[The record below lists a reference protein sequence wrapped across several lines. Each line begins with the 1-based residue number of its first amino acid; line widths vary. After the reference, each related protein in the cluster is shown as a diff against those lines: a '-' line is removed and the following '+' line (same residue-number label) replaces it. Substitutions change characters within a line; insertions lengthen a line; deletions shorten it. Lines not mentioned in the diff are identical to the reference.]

1 MIYGKLNKR
10 QKEVDEKSNAASKQK
25 EFDMSR
31 CAYLSDDM
39 ETNFI
44 RYRQR
49 HIALHIQ
56 YDGAKYFGFASQS
69 GEYEETVEK
78 HLFHALTKVKLIDNR
93 QVWCL

>member
-1 MIYGKLNKR
+1 M
-10 QKEVDEKSNAASKQK
+10 DEKSNASSKQK

-31 CAYLSDDM
+31 YIDICLVLLEAYS
-39 ETNFI
+39 T

-93 QVWCL
+93 QVYNALRVDHTPV